1 VSRARLSRPRR
12 PRRPPPHRRPPDRA
26 AVVLWPSRSIIK
38 QSYDARERLS
48 DASLPSHLGY
58 GNLNGDGFGIGWY
71 SGAPAARADPTPCT
85 FTSVTPAWNNDNLN
99 RCARAGGPAI
109 NKSPP
114 RRAWPAHLP
123 HTAPR
128 ADPLSAHAPPRRLAT
143 KLESGLV
150 FAHVRAAYPG
160 MPVSDQNCH
169 PFSFGN
175 YLFMHN
181 GVVAGFL
188 DVRRRLLAE
197 LSDAAYDAVGSFHS
211 DSAVAFGV
219 FLHHLP
225 SLTERQPPEALLR
238 ALQAAIATISRVQAE
253 AGVTETSLLNFVV
266 SDGET
271 LVATRY
277 VSHETEAAASLYY
290 AEASAYGRAAA
301 TGPAPAAGAAAAAV
315 RSAGAA
321 GAVGARGAAVTGEGD
336 YELAYAGLGTR
347 VCLIA
352 SEPVTGR
359 GSDWAAVP
367 RNTALVVC
375 REKGGLLAV
384 LQAPLVAAGEHPRA
398 AEVYRCLEAVAAAAG
413 SDAAALAPAGSAAP
427 LRARR
432 AGGGRAPSDPPGTP
446 RAESAAGS
454 LVRVASAAS
463 LGEAA
468 GGAACA
474 CHPGGDAHWLT
485 GHRGPVMA
493 LAAHGGLLFS
503 GATDAAVKVWC
514 LREGKFLHTLVGHRD
529 PIRALA
535 VAPRGAPGSGG
546 PLLVSAGAKA
556 LRLWAGACEAGGAGW
571 RCVGVLPAADGRG
584 SLKAIAL
591 DVGLGLVYVG
601 GQDCQVRAYSLAG
614 ADAGAADA
622 PELEARHGAAPPA
635 AEPVA
640 ATDPAAA
647 HCAAVTCLAAAGALV
662 ASGGGDSTVRVW
674 RAGSLE
680 HVATLRGH
688 RGAVLALHAAPGVLL
703 SGGRDCV
710 VRVWDADSLVCRR
723 ALSGHTDSVLALA
736 SLPAAAARGAGG
748 ADFDVAGAGPAAGA
762 CAPPEAAEPS
772 SPTAVPEAPL
782 LFASASAD
790 GTLRLWSAR
799 TLECLQVLH
808 TRGAGAPRLAFDPPE
823 PALAL
828 ALTAGHVAAGVANGN
843 VLLHGAEEAVAA
855 ARARAEG
862 AAAPAAPPGKRRRRG
877 AATGAATGAA
887 AADSDAEGPNGAL
900 VAAGA
905 APPRLELELERAL
918 RRFIR
923 IRSVSADPALAEDCF
938 RGAKFLARILESLG
952 AEVKLAR
959 PVEGKNPVVLARLGT
974 DPAKKTVT
982 MYGHYDVQ
990 VRPV

>member
-1 VSRARLSRPRR
+1 MS
-12 PRRPPPHRRPPDRA
+12 PH
-26 AVVLWPSRSIIK
+26 LT
-38 QSYDARERLS
+38 LT
-48 DASLPSHLGY
+48 L
-58 GNLNGDGFGIGWY
+58 
-71 SGAPAARADPTPCT
+71 
-85 FTSVTPAWNNDNLN
+85 
-99 RCARAGGPAI
+99 
-109 NKSPP
+109 SPP
-114 RRAWPAHLP
+114 NR
-123 HTAPR
+123 
-128 ADPLSAHAPPRRLAT
+128 PRRLAT

-277 VSHETEAAASLYY
+277 VSHKTEAAASLYY

-413 SDAAALAPAGSAAP
+413 GDAAALAPAGSAAP
-427 LRARR
+427 PRARR

-446 RAESAAGS
+446 RAESDLA
-454 LVRVASAAS
+454 RVASAAS
-463 LGEAA
+463 LDAA
-468 GGAACA
+468 AGAACA

-493 LAAHGGLLFS
+493 LATHGGLLFS

-514 LREGKFLHTLVGHRD
+514 LREGKFLRTLAGHRD

-535 VAPRGAPGSGG
+535 VAPRGAPGGGG

-556 LRLWAGACEAGGAGW
+556 LRLWAGACGGGGAAGDADW

-591 DVGLGLVYVG
+591 DAALGLVYVG

-614 ADAGAADA
+614 ADAGAAGA
-622 PELEARHGAAPPA
+622 PEREARHGAAPPA

-674 RAGSLE
+674 RAGSLA

-723 ALSGHTDSVLALA
+723 VLSGHADDVLALA
-736 SLPAAAARGAGG
+736 SLPAATARGAGG
-748 ADFDVAGAGPAAGA
+748 ADFDVAGASPAAGA
-762 CAPPEAAEPS
+762 CAPPEAAEPT

-799 TLECLQVLH
+799 TLECLQVLR

-855 ARARAEG
+855 ARARADG
-862 AAAPAAPPGKRRRRG
+862 AAALPPPPGKRRRRG
-877 AATGAATGAA
+877 GASGAA
-887 AADSDAEGPNGAL
+887 AADSDAEAPIGAL

-923 IRSVSADPALAEDCF
+923 ICSVSADPALAEDCF
-938 RGAKFLARILESLG
+938 RGAKFLARLLESLG

-990 VRPV
+990 VRRVSIRFDLFN